1 MKNLK
6 LVSLVAAGLLALVGC
21 GGGGGGGGGAP
32 SSVQLSGSAAK
43 GILIGADVMV
53 YSLSGGKK
61 GSQPLATGKT
71 QSDGTYKLDVPLT
84 NDPVVIEVKAN
95 ASTTMLDETQPLVD
109 GQHRAVKAPEG
120 LTLRS
125 FATDASKLTVVRV
138 NALTEMAVAVA
149 ESTGNLSL
157 NSLIAGQQ
165 IAQLAAPEGVNPFT
179 QEPAAKTADMDDGQL
194 KFALLNA
201 GLLKSVLT
209 SCDLQCQIKALSKDV
224 QITMST
230 NGTATYTE
238 MVEKAVHNKKA
249 AMVTAGAS
257 ALVVNSE
264 KRAAVTSLSQSVIAA
279 ANNAATNAKGGATDD
294 PAVVVAANGLQGF
307 VDAMR
312 EGFRVT
318 ENRLLKVEKELD
330 ERYKDVTLEGASYI
344 GNVLDEIGAACKKV
358 GENLSCTSGRGFTW
372 TPAGMNAFN
381 WASTSP
387 NDGRTST
394 GKVVGSVKNGLD
406 TLSVDGRIVKDGKD
420 LVTMTG
426 VEVGLREDAA
436 DSRATINGTLQA
448 MDAKGLVVTLKFEG
462 IDMKSVPRTNN
473 AALTDMTLKGGLT
486 LEANNGDKLTGAI
499 DLTMVEVKRIFYGSN
514 NQFYYEI
521 QDEFVTSGTINLKAV
536 TATTNVLALD
546 VSLKTSLPDYTQDES
561 KTNYQTSDGTLKLVL
576 TDSLT
581 LTLTEKSSQWD
592 TVSQVATIK
601 SGTSEIQLSAVY
613 KTGATGKWCGSFGS
627 GGGAAS
633 SASPVSI
640 GGGGGAVPAVSIDGP
655 SIVGYSNYRCASELK
670 LRSTNANP
678 YTATL
683 TSVNGK
689 TVGDVFLGSTKV
701 GEFVNGV
708 LKINGT
714 EVSLY

>member
-6 LVSLVAAGLLALVGC
+6 LVSLVAAALLALVGC
-21 GGGGGGGGGAP
+21 GGGGGGAP

-53 YSLSGGKK
+53 YSLAGGKK

-109 GQHRAVKAPEG
+109 GQYPAVKAPEG

-165 IAQLAAPEGVNPFT
+165 TAQLAAPEGVNPFT
-179 QEPAAKTADMDDGQL
+179 QEPAAKPADMDDGQL

-201 GLLKSVLT
+201 GLLKSVGT
-209 SCDLQCQIKALSKDV
+209 SCDLQCQIKALSKEV
-224 QITMST
+224 QITMNA
-230 NGTATYTE
+230 NGRATYTKE
-238 MVEKAVHNKKA
+238 VEAALHNKKA
-249 AMVTAGAS
+249 AVVNAGAQ
-257 ALVVNSE
+257 ALVVNE
-264 KRAAVTSLSQSVIAA
+264 GKRAAVTSLGQAVVAA
-279 ANNAATNAKGGATDD
+279 ANNAATNATGGTTAD
-294 PAVVVAANGLQGF
+294 PAEVVAANGLQGF

-318 ENRLLKVEKELD
+318 ETRLLKVEKELD
-330 ERYKDVTLEGASYI
+330 ERYKDVTLEGVSYI
-344 GNVLDEIGAACKKV
+344 GNVLDEIGVACQKV
-358 GENLSCTSGRGFTW
+358 GENLSCNSGVARGFSW
-372 TPAGMNAFN
+372 TPAGTNAYT
-381 WASTSP
+381 WASTSAD
-387 NDGRTST
+387 DGRTST
-394 GKVVGSVKNGLD
+394 GKVVVSVKNGLD
-406 TLSVDGRIVKDGKD
+406 TLSVDGRIVKGGKD

-448 MDAKGLVVTLKFEG
+448 MDAKGLVVALKFEG

-473 AALTDMTLKGGLT
+473 AALADMTLKGGLT
-486 LEANNGDKLTGAI
+486 LEANNGDKLTGVI
-499 DLTMVEVKRIFYGSN
+499 DLTMVEATKKFFYGFN
-514 NQFYYEI
+514 NQSFYENSDNI
-521 QDEFVTSGTINLKAV
+521 ITSGTINLKAV
-536 TATTNVLALD
+536 TATTNVVALD
-546 VSLKTSLPDYTQDES
+546 VSFKTSMPDYTKDES
-561 KTNYQTSDGTLKLVL
+561 KTNYETSDVTLNLAL
-576 TDSLT
+576 LDNLFITF
-581 LTLTEKSSQWD
+581 TEKSATYD
-592 TVSQVATIK
+592 KVSQMATIK
-601 SGTSEIQLSAVY
+601 SGTSEVQLTAEF
-613 KTGATGKWCGSFGS
+613 KEAPQGTLGWCQYSD
-627 GGGAAS
+627 
-633 SASPVSI
+633 SASGSI
-640 GGGGGAVPAVSIDGP
+640 
-655 SIVGYSNYRCASELK
+655 YRCASEMK
-670 LRSTNANP
+670 LNSTNANP

-683 TSVNGK
+683 TKGANGK
-689 TVGDVFLGSTKV
+689 TKGDVLLGSTKV
-701 GEFVNGV
+701 GEFVNGI

>member
-21 GGGGGGGGGAP
+21 GGGGGGGASP

-53 YSLSGGKK
+53 YSLAGGKK
-61 GSQPLATGKT
+61 GSQPLATGT
-71 QSDGTYKLDVPLT
+71 TLADGTYKLDVPLT

-95 ASTTMLDETQPLVD
+95 ASTTMLDETLPLVG
-109 GQHRAVKAPEG
+109 GQYPAVKAPEG

-149 ESTGNLSL
+149 ESTGTLSL
-157 NSLIAGQQ
+157 NSLIAGQET
-165 IAQLAAPEGVNPFT
+165 ATKAAPEGVNPFT
-179 QEPAAKTADMDDGQL
+179 QVPAAKPADMDDNQL

-201 GLLKSVLT
+201 GLLKLVDT

-224 QITMST
+224 QITM
-230 NGTATYTE
+230 NADGRATYTKE
-238 MVEKAVHNKKA
+238 VEAALNNKKA
-249 AMVTAGAS
+249 AVVNSGAK

-264 KRAAVTSLSQSVIAA
+264 KQAAVTSLSQSVIAA
-279 ANNAATNAKGGATDD
+279 ANTAATNAKGGTTAD

-318 ENRLLKVEKELD
+318 ETRLLKVEKELD
-330 ERYKDVTLEGASYI
+330 ERYKDVTLEGVSYI
-344 GNVLDEIGAACKKV
+344 GNVLNEIEGACRKEGGVLVCSGTSNGFKWSPTPGVPYSFNLEPTDDITDTSKV
-358 GENLSCTSGRGFTW
+358 T
-372 TPAGMNAFN
+372 
-381 WASTSP
+381 
-387 NDGRTST
+387 
-394 GKVVGSVKNGLD
+394 VVGSLTNDMD
-406 TLSVDGRIVKDGKD
+406 TLTINGRIVKDGKE

-426 VEVGLREDAA
+426 IEISLLDKGDA
-436 DSRATINGTLQA
+436 DFQATLNGTLKA
-448 MDAKGLVVTLKFEG
+448 MDDKGLVVTLKFEG
-462 IDMKSVPRTNN
+462 VDMKSVPRSSIT
-473 AALTDMTLKGGLT
+473 ALADMTFKGGLT

-499 DLTMVEVKRIFYGSN
+499 DLTMIEVTRQSANTGYQINDSF
-514 NQFYYEI
+514 I
-521 QDEFVTSGTINLKAV
+521 TSGTINLKAV

-546 VSLKTSLPDYTQDES
+546 VSLVTSLPDYTKDES
-561 KTNYQTSDGTLKLVL
+561 KENYETSEGTLKLALADNLFL
-576 TDSLT
+576 TF
-581 LTLTEKSSQWD
+581 TEKSATYD
-592 TVSQVATIK
+592 KVSQVATIK
-601 SGTSEIQLSAVY
+601 SGTSEVQLTAEY
-613 KTGATGKWCGSFGS
+613 KEAPQGSSGWCQYS
-627 GGGAAS
+627 G
-633 SASPVSI
+633 SASGSI
-640 GGGGGAVPAVSIDGP
+640 
-655 SIVGYSNYRCASELK
+655 YRCASELK
-670 LRSTNANP
+670 LKSTNANP

-683 TSVNGK
+683 TKGANGK
-689 TVGDVFLGSTKV
+689 TKGDVLLGSTKV